1 MLGKGITWIADI
13 HLENSV
19 IEDAQWQDEL
29 ATTLSVVV
37 ERLRNKT
44 LGNQT
49 CSKYESPNKTTV
61 SLIGGLL
68 QDE

>member
-1 MLGKGITWIADI
+1 VGGVYVGKGITWIADI

-37 ERLRNKT
+37 ERLRK
-44 LGNQT
+44 
-49 CSKYESPNKTTV
+49 
-61 SLIGGLL
+61 
-68 QDE
+68 